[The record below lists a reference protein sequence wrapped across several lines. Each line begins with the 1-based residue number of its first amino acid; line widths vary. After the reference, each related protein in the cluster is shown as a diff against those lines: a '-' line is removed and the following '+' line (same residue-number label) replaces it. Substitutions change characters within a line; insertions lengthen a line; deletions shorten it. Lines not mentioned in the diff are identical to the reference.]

1 MKYTGV
7 VSRIGSKQFG
17 EKTSYYFFLEGVE
30 GLFKMNGKR
39 PTFKEGAQIEFEAND
54 QRAVNWGTIAPVNS
68 APPIA
73 HTLPAPEAT
82 MVITGGHVPAPSSPA
97 APVSVEERFDKYRNR
112 AYCDLE
118 RRNINRQFAYRLA
131 VELTEKMI
139 AAGAI
144 ALTNSK
150 GASLPPD
157 KAYDVYLTHLE
168 ELTGRIY
175 ADIVQDHLP
184 EIKVAD
190 ASVEAQ
196 IKPLD

>member
-17 EKTSYYFFLEGVE
+17 EKTSYYFFLDGVE
-30 GLFKMNGKR
+30 GMFKMNAKR

-73 HTLPAPEAT
+73 QTLTAPEAT
-82 MVITGGHVPAPSSPA
+82 MVITGGHVPAPSSP

-139 AAGAI
+139 AAGTI

-150 GASLPPD
+150 GTPLPPD
-157 KAYDVYLTHLE
+157 KAYDAYLAHVE
-168 ELTGRIY
+168 ELTSRIY

-184 EIKVAD
+184 EAKIVD
-190 ASVEAQ
+190 APVTPPNQ
-196 IKPLD
+196 PLD